1 MHRQR
6 KAHQDARVVHEELDA
21 APYAQGILEASAPAT
36 CHCSMLRPMHQP
48 CWSRHQAPTC
58 VYGCAATAQL
68 HKLTAPGTENL
79 FECHPSAEYRTRW
92 LGEHMHTR
100 ATPQSVLS
108 DTCCAGAAWQP
119 LQAPVRS
126 HHCRLRP
133 AGHAAVADGKSTLTC
148 IMNGTRLPVM
158 HMTSSYSS
166 QGSSLHHGA
175 MHDYHACRKS
185 RSREIIGSHMCSFL
199 PVLRD
204 LQHSKCMQGDQQ
216 RILLQYRR
224 QAELLHG
231 VPWSP

>member
-36 CHCSMLRPMHQP
+36 CHCNMLRPIHQP

-58 VYGCAATAQL
+58 VMDVQL
-68 HKLTAPGTENL
+68 QHNYTNL
-79 FECHPSAEYRTRW
+79 LLQEQKTCLSAIRLQNTGTRW

-185 RSREIIGSHMCSFL
+185 RSREIFGSHMCSFL

>member
-166 QGSSLHHGA
+166 QGSSASTRGPCMTT
-175 MHDYHACRKS
+175 MH
-185 RSREIIGSHMCSFL
+185 
-199 PVLRD
+199 
-204 LQHSKCMQGDQQ
+204 
-216 RILLQYRR
+216 
-224 QAELLHG
+224 AERAE
-231 VPWSP
+231 VEK

>member
-58 VYGCAATAQL
+58 VMDVQL
-68 HKLTAPGTENL
+68 QHNYTNL
-79 FECHPSAEYRTRW
+79 LLQEQKTCLSAIRLQNTGTRW

-166 QGSSLHHGA
+166 QGSSASTRGPCMTT
-175 MHDYHACRKS
+175 MH
-185 RSREIIGSHMCSFL
+185 
-199 PVLRD
+199 
-204 LQHSKCMQGDQQ
+204 
-216 RILLQYRR
+216 
-224 QAELLHG
+224 AERAE
-231 VPWSP
+231 VEK